1 LTDNAF
7 AGYSCQRIEIEKGDD
22 MSIPNCSV
30 EGKVTIVTGS
40 SQGIGNGLARG
51 FAEAGASVVLAS
63 RNASLLEDTVREI
76 EAKGGK
82 ALAVPTDVTDS
93 ARVAQMVER
102 TLESFGRIDV
112 LINCAGGSGENRYRS
127 FLDLEEGI
135 WDAVINLSLKSVY
148 LCCRAAGR
156 VMAEQRSGS
165 IINFSSASATAVVPG
180 MTHYNA
186 AKAGV
191 NQFTKVLAAELGS
204 YNVRVN
210 AISPGLTD
218 TPSER
223 QHMPPELFERYS
235 RAIPLGRVGQP
246 EDILGTALF
255 LASEASA
262 YVTGAIVAVSGGP
275 Q

>member
-1 LTDNAF
+1 
-7 AGYSCQRIEIEKGDD
+7 
-22 MSIPNCSV
+22 MSIPSYSV
-30 EGKVTIVTGS
+30 AGKVTIVTGS
-40 SQGIGNGLARG
+40 SQGIGNALARG

-63 RNASLLEDTVREI
+63 RNASLLGDVVREI

-93 ARVAQMVER
+93 AQVSQMVER

-112 LINCAGGSGENRYRS
+112 LINCAGGSGQNR
-127 FLDLEEGI
+127 LKPLLNLEESV

-148 LCCRAAGR
+148 LCCRTVGR
-156 VMAEQRSGS
+156 VMVEQKSGS
-165 IINFSSASATAVVPG
+165 VINFSSGAATGVVPG
-180 MTHYNA
+180 MTHYNS
-186 AKAGV
+186 AKAGI
-191 NQFTKVLAAELGS
+191 NQFTKVLAAEWGR

-223 QHMPPELFERYS
+223 EHMPPEQFERY
-235 RAIPLGRVGQP
+235 AKMIPMGRVGQP

-255 LASEASA
+255 LASETSA
-262 YVTGAIVAVSGGP
+262 YVTGAIVVVAGGP

>member
-1 LTDNAF
+1 
-7 AGYSCQRIEIEKGDD
+7 

-40 SQGIGNGLARG
+40 SYGIGNGLARG
-51 FAEAGASVVLAS
+51 FAEAGAKVVLAA
-63 RNASLLEDTVREI
+63 RNASLLENTVREI
-76 EAKGGK
+76 ETKGGK

-93 ARVAQMVER
+93 ARVSQLVEK

-112 LINCAGGSGENRYRS
+112 LINTAGGSGQNRNI
-127 FLDLEEGI
+127 FLINMEEEV
-135 WDAVINLSLKSVY
+135 WDAVINLSLKSAY
-148 LCCRAAGR
+148 LCCRAVGK
-156 VMAEQRSGS
+156 VMVEQRSGCV
-165 IINFSSASATAVVPG
+165 INFSSGAATGIVPG
-180 MTHYNA
+180 MTHYCS
-186 AKAGV
+186 AKIAI
-191 NQFTKVLAAELGS
+191 NQFTKVLAAEWGS

-223 QHMPPELFERYS
+223 EHMPPEQFQRY
-235 RAIPLGRVGQP
+235 AKMIPMGRVGQP
-246 EDILGTALF
+246 EDIVGTALY

-262 YVTGAIVAVSGGP
+262 YVTGAIIPVSGGP